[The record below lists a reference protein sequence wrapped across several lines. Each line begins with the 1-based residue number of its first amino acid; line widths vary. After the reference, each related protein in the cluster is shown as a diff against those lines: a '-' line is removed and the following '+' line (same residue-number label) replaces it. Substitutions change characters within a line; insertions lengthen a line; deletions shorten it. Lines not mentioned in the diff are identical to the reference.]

1 MSMSSSSPSRGGAD
15 GASPTEARP
24 YLEETT
30 LVRVRFNE
38 VDALHVVWHGHYV
51 NYFEEA
57 RRAFGRRYG
66 IDYTVFLEHHLAVPV
81 VQLRVDY
88 LAPARLPDLLE
99 VTARLSKSEAARL
112 DFDYEIRRQGEGT
125 LLATGSTVQV
135 FATPQGE
142 LLLTWPALMVERLKA
157 WEALWRHPQ
166 PSPTSR

>member
-1 MSMSSSSPSRGGAD
+1 MRMSSNSSNRDGAGGAPPV
-15 GASPTEARP
+15 ALRP

-30 LVRVRFNE
+30 QVRVRFNE

-51 NYFEEA
+51 NYFEEG

-66 IDYTVFLEHHLAVPV
+66 VDYTVFLEHRVAVPV

-88 LAPARLPDLLE
+88 LAPARLPDVLE

-135 FATPQGE
+135 FTTPQGE
-142 LLLTWPALMVERLKA
+142 LLLTWPALMVERLNA
-157 WEALWRHPQ
+157 WEPLWKHPQ
-166 PSPTSR
+166 PSPASR